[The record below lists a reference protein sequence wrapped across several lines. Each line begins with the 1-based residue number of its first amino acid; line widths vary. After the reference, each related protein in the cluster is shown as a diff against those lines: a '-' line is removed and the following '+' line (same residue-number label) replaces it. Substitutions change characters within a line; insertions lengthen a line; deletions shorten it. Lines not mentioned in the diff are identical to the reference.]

1 MMQGRARELLVNRVN
16 RVKPAGAAHVYAD
29 YAGDEVVLLAC
40 RF

>member
-1 MMQGRARELLVNRVN
+1 MMQGRARELLVN